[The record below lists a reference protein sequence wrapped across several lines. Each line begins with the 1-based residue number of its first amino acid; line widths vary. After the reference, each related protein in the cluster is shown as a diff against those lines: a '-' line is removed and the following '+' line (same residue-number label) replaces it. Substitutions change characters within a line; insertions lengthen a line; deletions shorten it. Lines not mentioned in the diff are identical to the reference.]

1 MEWYYVYCTYMYIY
15 IFCSAVPFLQLF
27 DFIYTFKMKPVLLKV
42 TGSVALHRWLCV
54 RRDESQYQW
63 VATHSWI
70 CPPQA
75 PPKKT
80 NQDQTIWLA
89 HEQKKTHQAV
99 ISSQLGIPPK
109 RGQRGTTPIDMWL
122 LFLRQLGELLLKVL
136 ARATQLILTCL
147 ITVGFMEDASLGNEV

>member
-1 MEWYYVYCTYMYIY
+1 MHVMYVDRWNDIMYTVHICVYIY

-70 CPPQA
+70 CPPQV

-99 ISSQLGIPPK
+99 ISSQLGIPPSAASA
-109 RGQRGTTPIDMWL
+109 GQP
-122 LFLRQLGELLLKVL
+122 Q
-136 ARATQLILTCL
+136 LTCGCCFCDNSESCFWRSWREQL
-147 ITVGFMEDASLGNEV
+147 SWY